1 MVASFTTVKSIQGA
15 ALNKQEF
22 IDRFAAKTELSK
34 ADAARAVDAFLETV
48 TDALRQGEEVVF
60 IGFGKFSVQQRKAR
74 EAVNPSTRQKIK
86 IAASAVPKFSAGAL
100 LKKAVK

>member
-1 MVASFTTVKSIQGA
+1 MVAAFTMIKSIQGA

-22 IDRFAAKTELSK
+22 IDRVAARTELSK
-34 ADAARAVDAFLETV
+34 ADSARAVEAVLETV
-48 TDALRQGEEVVF
+48 TDALGKGEEVVF

-86 IAASAVPKFSAGAL
+86 IAASAVPKFTAGAL

>member
-1 MVASFTTVKSIQGA
+1 MVASSATINSIQGA
-15 ALNKQEF
+15 ALNKQDF
-22 IDRFAAKTELSK
+22 IDRLAVKTELSK

-48 TDALRQGEEVVF
+48 TDALRQGEEIVF
-60 IGFGKFSVQQRKAR
+60 IGFGKFSVQQRKER

>member
-1 MVASFTTVKSIQGA
+1 LVKHHAKLSSIWRQFSEGA

-60 IGFGKFSVQQRKAR
+60 IGFGTFSVQQRKAR
-74 EAVNPSTRQKIK
+74 
-86 IAASAVPKFSAGAL
+86 
-100 LKKAVK
+100 

>member
-1 MVASFTTVKSIQGA
+1 M
-15 ALNKQEF
+15 NKQEF

-86 IAASAVPKFSAGAL
+86 IAASAVPKFNARAL

>member
-1 MVASFTTVKSIQGA
+1 
-15 ALNKQEF
+15 LNKQDF
-22 IDRFAAKTELSK
+22 IDRLAVKTELSK

-48 TDALRQGEEVVF
+48 TDALRQGEEIVF
-60 IGFGKFSVQQRKAR
+60 IGFGKFSVQQRKER